1 MNKMDELD
9 MVWGYYQQWL
19 ADCDQRIHERRR
31 QLTFAE
37 WLHTQYEAARKGAQ
51 GSGLNRHDPTVVGH
65 PAVG

>member
-1 MNKMDELD
+1 MTRMDELD

-37 WLHTQYEAARKGAQ
+37 WLHTQYEAARKGA
-51 GSGLNRHDPTVVGH
+51 R
-65 PAVG
+65 